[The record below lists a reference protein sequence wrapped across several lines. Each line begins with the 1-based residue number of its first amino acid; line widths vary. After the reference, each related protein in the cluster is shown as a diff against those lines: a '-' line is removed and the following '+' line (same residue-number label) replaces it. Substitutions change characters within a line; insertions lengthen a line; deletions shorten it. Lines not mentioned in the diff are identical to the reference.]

1 VVDQKQ
7 NLEES
12 STPKPRTTCISLVY
26 VITRD
31 DKGVR
36 LLFGL
41 ERYGIKEWLGKLMD
55 AFRKRRSD
63 DLSTLLS

>member
-1 VVDQKQ
+1 MVDQKQ

-55 AFRKRRSD
+55 SVTS
-63 DLSTLLS
+63 LSQTAVR